1 MPITKRNKNTDVVSG
16 FLIPENSQIQGQIFE
31 KVKPFMNFMRY
42 HQLIKCVRY
51 NISIEY
57 YPDELI
63 PTHKMDIKKDE
74 NTKKNVCDK

>member
-1 MPITKRNKNTDVVSG
+1 MAINKRKENTDVVSG

-42 HQLIKCVRY
+42 HQLIKLVRY

-57 YPDELI
+57 YPDNLI
-63 PTHKMDIKKDE
+63 PIHKMDIKKDDK
-74 NTKKNVCDK
+74 TKKKLE

>member
-1 MPITKRNKNTDVVSG
+1 MMAIHKRNENTDVVSG

-51 NISIEY
+51 NISVEY

-63 PTHKMDIKKDE
+63 PKHKMDIKKED
-74 NTKKNVCDK
+74 NTKKKLE